1 MLARVLPDT
10 TRAARQGPTVLVD
23 PKGTDYARYRHAHI
37 LTPNE
42 TELVDTTPGVRA
54 TGDDDMASRV
64 RRLHVVTRCRAV
76 LVTRGARGMDLFEFG
91 RGDARRLH
99 IDAAQTHEVY
109 EVTGAGDTVTAVM
122 ALAAAQGFTLGD
134 AARFANAAA
143 AVVVRHVGTAV
154 VEPDTLEQ
162 ATRLGGAA
170 AGSKVLT
177 PAALA
182 SRQGYGLGQA
192 VGAEITERAPGFQTL
207 SILAAAYEHQIP
219 ATLHVTLGADT
230 VHMHPRHDGAALGA
244 ASLRDFHVL
253 ADIVT
258 RLDDGGLY
266 LNLGSAV
273 TLPEVVLKAINIA
286 RNVTGRP
293 HRIVTANFDMIQHYR
308 PLENVVGRPTR
319 PGGRGYAITGHHEI
333 LFPLLYAMVRDRLS

>member
-1 MLARVLPDT
+1 MTFKPPHPVLDT
-10 TRAARQGPTVLVD
+10 STATMVRLTDRPSKVQHGALLDPNAARTVSSGLDGLLPSVLKGGDLV
-23 PKGTDYARYRHAHI
+23 
-37 LTPNE
+37 
-42 TELVDTTPGVRA
+42 
-54 TGDDDMASRV
+54 
-64 RRLHVVTRCRAV
+64 AV
-76 LVTRGARGMDLFEFG
+76 A
-91 RGDARRLH
+91 DAW
-99 IDAAQTHEVY
+99 
-109 EVTGAGDTVTAVM
+109 
-122 ALAAAQGFTLGD
+122 
-134 AARFANAAA
+134 AA
-143 AVVVRHVGTAV
+143 AVRRERAV
-154 VEPDTLEQ
+154 VLGMGAHVIKVGLSRLVIDLISRGWLHALAGTGAVGIHDLEM
-162 ATRLGGAA
+162 ALDGHTSEEVAEGLPTGAFGMAEETGAA
-170 AGSKVLT
+170 YWDAV
-177 PAALA
+177 ALA

-244 ASLRDFHVL
+244 ASFRDFHVL

-273 TLPEVVLKAINIA
+273 TLPEVFLKAINIA